1 MTSTSELS
9 IEDELVINAMS
20 LDGGGI
26 LSLLSLLTI
35 IEEIMKR
42 VQRDRKLE
50 EVPLPSQH
58 FRFIIGAGF
67 ASLLAVMFG
76 RLRLSV
82 DDTKKHCSSFIRD
95 VFSKRKLIGQGKF
108 KSRELKAAIERM
120 LEACGVGQ
128 DARMLDSQLN
138 DADVC
143 KAIVCAGSEHAELAG
158 GSICF
163 RTYSAPRNGVPD
175 CTIVEALCAA
185 LSLPGLFK
193 PAVIIEPGDIAVS
206 YVGLCNYNPTVTLLE
221 ELPLVFPDGKI
232 NCLVNA
238 GARYKG
244 MTGTTGES
252 TAEGLERRFQDIPG
266 SYFRFYVQ
274 RGVQDIGISE
284 WKKQSPAVAHTRSYL
299 SHTKTDE
306 RIKGLVDALS
316 NKGVLI
322 PTIHA
327 RDTIFIAIHWTRF
340 GVCTNGEIPLGKLKR
355 AMRVR
360 PLRTWRC
367 WEDTVGISI
376 FVQVHKKRYK
386 NVFYIDASSSAT
398 IEADLKSIALV
409 KKAGGDPNDA
419 LTWLADNGAQ
429 SLLVYNNADDTQLD
443 LSRYFPACSQVNI
456 LVTTRNYQNTG
467 LACDI
472 ESQLHIRDMSKQ
484 DARKLLAKAAGISE
498 NLDCA
503 AESLL
508 KELGYF
514 ALAIVQAGA
523 YIRNNSCTVSRYL
536 EMYLEDRGQLL
547 EEYAQTVPKL
557 DNYDLTV
564 YATWRV
570 SYAKIPKPDQQFYN
584 MMAFM
589 HHEHIPEEIFQL
601 AALSVNQYKST
612 LPLSNDEHSREQG
625 LSRVLSRFQRPDGGW
640 DKAVFFKSIRELRA
654 YSLIDINGADG
665 SYSIHPLVQQWA
677 RSEVAD
683 SQTVRSYTALLLAS
697 CVTPDHKSKDY
708 AFRKMLL
715 NHLDAL
721 PVKEKAAPQIAGRTK
736 TVYYEAGR
744 YNEAEQLV
752 EGELQAKTDRLGG
765 KHLSTL
771 RCKAWKASILSKQ
784 GRWDD
789 ARALQQQV
797 LDVIEQVG
805 GKTHPYTLTTKASLA
820 DTYRNQGLWV
830 EAENLGREVVALSR
844 EILGDKHCDTTTRMG
859 NLACTLWKQRKWGE
873 AEALDREVI
882 EIKKQLYGEDHQD
895 TQTSIANLATALWSQ
910 GRVQEAKDLH
920 EEVLEVSKRVRGADH
935 PHTLKCM
942 NNLASA
948 YWSSEMWQE
957 GEELQKEVVEIT
969 RKVQGEDHPQT
980 LKSMANLAEM
990 HRHQKRWKDAEALE
1004 REVVKLRRQ
1013 KLGDRHPDT
1022 IKSIANLALTCRGL
1036 GQLSEAE
1043 NLMESAVDAS
1053 KSVLGDAHRYTV
1065 SRTKWLE
1072 SIRRAVQKEAKGRS
1086 V

>member
-1 MTSTSELS
+1 
-9 IEDELVINAMS
+9 MS

-82 DDTKKHCSSFIRD
+82 DDAKKHCSSFIRD

-120 LEACGVGQ
+120 LEACGAGQ
-128 DARMLDSQLN
+128 NARMLDPQVD
-138 DADVC
+138 DANTC

-163 RTYSAPRNGVPD
+163 RTYLPPRNGVPD

-193 PAVIIEPGDIAVS
+193 PAVIIEPPGDIAVS
-206 YVGLCNYNPTVTLLE
+206 YVGLCDYNPTATLLE

-232 NCLVNA
+232 NCVVNA
-238 GARYKG
+238 GARCKG
-244 MTGTTGES
+244 TVGANVES
-252 TAEGLERRFQDIPG
+252 IAEGLERRFQDIPG

-274 RGVQDIGISE
+274 RGVQDIGVSE

-327 RDTIFIAIHWTRF
+327 RDTIFIGSTSNHIIKA
-340 GVCTNGEIPLGKLKR
+340 CPLPSKLFTGRDSELAQMEKSLLESSKGRWVFVLYGPGGAGKTQL
-355 AMRVR
+355 AFQ
-360 PLRTWRC
+360 
-367 WEDTVGISI
+367 

-386 NVFYIDASSSAT
+386 DVFYIDASSSAT
-398 IEADLKSIALV
+398 IEADLKSIALA
-409 KKAGGDPNDA
+409 KKAGSDPNDA
-419 LTWLADNGAQ
+419 LIWLAENGAQ
-429 SLLVYNNADDTQLD
+429 SLLVYNNADDTKLD
-443 LSRYFPACSQVNI
+443 LSRYFPACVQVNI
-456 LVTTRNYQNTG
+456 LVTTRNHRNTA

-472 ESQLHIRDMSKQ
+472 ESQLHISDMLEK
-484 DARKLLAKAAGISE
+484 DARKLLAKTAGISE
-498 NLDCA
+498 NLDSA
-503 AESLL
+503 AENLL

-523 YIRNNSCTVSRYL
+523 YIRINSCTVSRYFQ
-536 EMYLEDRGQLL
+536 MYSDSRGQLL
-547 EEYAQTVPKL
+547 EEYAQLVPKL
-557 DNYDLTV
+557 DDYKLTV

-570 SYAKIPKPDQQFYN
+570 SYAKIPEPDQQFYN

-589 HHEHIPEEIFQL
+589 HHEHISEEIFQL
-601 AALSVNQYKST
+601 AASGVKQYKST
-612 LPLSNDEHSREQG
+612 LPLSKDEHSRDEG
-625 LSRVLSRFQRPDGGW
+625 LSRMLSRFQRPNGEW
-640 DKAVFFKSIRELRA
+640 DRAAFLKSIDELRA
-654 YSLIDINGADG
+654 YSLIDIDG
-665 SYSIHPLVQQWA
+665 TDQSYSIHPLVQQWT
-677 RSEVAD
+677 RSEVAV
-683 SQTVRSYTALLLAS
+683 SKSTIWSYTALLLAS
-697 CVTPDHKSKDY
+697 CVTPDHKFKDY

-721 PVKEKAAPQIAGRTK
+721 LAEEKPFPQIAGRTK

-744 YNEAEQLV
+744 YNEAKQLV
-752 EGELQAKTDRLGG
+752 EVELQAKTDRLGE

-784 GRWDD
+784 GRWKD
-789 ARALQQQV
+789 AEALQQEV
-797 LDVIEQVG
+797 LDVIEEAED
-805 GKTHPYTLTTKASLA
+805 KTHPYILTTKASLA
-820 DTYRNQGLWV
+820 DTYRNQGLWDKA
-830 EAENLGREVVALSR
+830 EALGKEVVELSKVK
-844 EILGDKHCDTTTRMG
+844 LGEEHSDTTTRMG
-859 NLACTLWKQRKWGE
+859 NLACTLWKQRKWEE

-882 EIKKQLYGEDHQD
+882 EIKRKRYGNDHQD

-910 GRVQEAKDLH
+910 GQVQEAKVLH
-920 EEVLEVSKRVRGADH
+920 EEVLEVSKRVRGKDH

-948 YWSSEMWQE
+948 YWSSGMWQE
-957 GEELQKEVVEIT
+957 GEKLQMEVVEIT

-990 HRHQKRWKDAEALE
+990 HRHQKRWKDAEVLE

-1013 KLGDRHPDT
+1013 KLGDKHPDT

-1043 NLMESAVDAS
+1043 NLMESAVNAS
-1053 KSVLGDAHRYTV
+1053 KSVLGDAHRYTI

-1072 SIRRAVQKEAKGRS
+1072 SIRRAVQKQAKGRS